1 MLVALR
7 TSRVTRVTSCY
18 LTNSAPVLQNGR
30 GLKSLEFQTRCHL
43 SRAVS
48 AKRLLAC
55 PSQPEWQYSDISK
68 KGQSPQQR
76 HRVCASLSTEP
87 GRAELI
93 AVLSGGQNC
102 LLHSPEEQSPQIGRV
117 AEKPVQV
124 GPSGSREFARSAY
137 RRSIPPPIGFAQPRF
152 TERDYSGFRS
162 N

>member
-1 MLVALR
+1 MLPDEFCTRSPKRAWFEIFRISNSLPFKPR
-7 TSRVTRVTSCY
+7 RFCQKITGLPESTRMAILVTARI
-18 LTNSAPVLQNGR
+18 G
-30 GLKSLEFQTRCHL
+30 
-43 SRAVS
+43 
-48 AKRLLAC
+48 
-55 PSQPEWQYSDISK
+55 ISK

-152 TERDYSGFRS
+152 TERD
-162 N
+162 